1 MSDRLS
7 DVQFWNG
14 LEEVPRGLG
23 PTAVTIGNFDGVH
36 LGHQQV
42 LARLVAAA
50 HGQAAADTGAETGA
64 GAETGEQAD
73 DAAAAAPGEVPS
85 RTQSPTQAHTQ
96 PRAQAVA
103 ITFDPHPLQVH
114 RPEESPVMLTG
125 TAEKVQRLTETG
137 IDALL
142 VLHYNLDLAGLT
154 AEEFVKTY
162 FVDTLHASVVVIGHD
177 VRFGRGN
184 SGNFETMVELGRRY
198 GFTVLGVDDFAL
210 SGRSVAETERRCS
223 STWVREALEAGD
235 VAAAAEVLGRPHAV
249 LGEVVHGAARGRGL
263 GFPTA
268 NLGGDSEGM
277 IPADGV
283 YAGWLVDAAGARWP
297 AAISVGSNPTFHGVE
312 RVVESHVIDRP
323 TEEVEDF
330 DLYGQHVRVEF
341 VQRLRGM
348 VAYEGVPKLVE
359 QMYQDVEQT
368 REVLSRLPA
377 E

>member
-50 HGQAAADTGAETGA
+50 HGQAEGDTGAETGA
-64 GAETGEQAD
+64 QAD
-73 DAAAAAPGEVPS
+73 DAALAAPGEVPS
-85 RTQSPTQAHTQ
+85 RTQSPAQAPTQAHTQ

-125 TAEKVQRLTETG
+125 TAEKLQRLAETG

-263 GFPTA
+263 GFQIGRA
-268 NLGGDSEGM
+268 
-277 IPADGV
+277 
-283 YAGWLVDAAGARWP
+283 
-297 AAISVGSNPTFHGVE
+297 
-312 RVVESHVIDRP
+312 HV
-323 TEEVEDF
+323 
-330 DLYGQHVRVEF
+330 
-341 VQRLRGM
+341 
-348 VAYEGVPKLVE
+348 
-359 QMYQDVEQT
+359 
-368 REVLSRLPA
+368 
-377 E
+377 

>member
-14 LEEVPRGLG
+14 REEVPQGLG

-36 LGHQQV
+36 LGHQEV
-42 LARLVAAA
+42 LAQLVAAA
-50 HGQAAADTGAETGA
+50 HSEADT
-64 GAETGEQAD
+64 
-73 DAAAAAPGEVPS
+73 
-85 RTQSPTQAHTQ
+85 
-96 PRAQAVA
+96 QAVA

-114 RPEESPVMLTG
+114 RPDDCPVMLTG
-125 TAEKVQRLTETG
+125 TAEKVQRLSESG

-162 FVDTLHASVVVIGHD
+162 FVDLLNVSVVVIGHD

-184 SGNFETMVELGRRY
+184 SGNFETMIELGERY
-198 GFTVLGVDDFAL
+198 GFRVLGVDDFAL
-210 SGRSVAETERRCS
+210 SGHTVAETSRRCS
-223 STWVREALEAGD
+223 STWVREALDAGD

-249 LGEVVHGAARGRGL
+249 LGEVVHGAARGRDL

-268 NLGGDSEGM
+268 NLASASEGM

-283 YAGWLVDAAGARWP
+283 YAGWLEDAAGARWP
-297 AAISVGSNPTFHGVE
+297 AAISVGSNPTFHGLE

-323 TEEVEDF
+323 QELVEDF

-348 VAYEGVPKLVE
+348 VAYEGVAKLVE
-359 QMYQDVEQT
+359 QMHQDVAQT
-368 REVLSRLPA
+368 RQFLAGLPVD
-377 E
+377 

>member
-7 DVQFWNG
+7 HVQFWNG
-14 LEEVPRGLG
+14 LEEVPQGLG

-36 LGHQQV
+36 LGHQEV
-42 LARLVAAA
+42 LSRLVDAA
-50 HGQAAADTGAETGA
+50 HTHSAAGTSTETSADSS
-64 GAETGEQAD
+64 
-73 DAAAAAPGEVPS
+73 AAHLA
-85 RTQSPTQAHTQ
+85 QPTK
-96 PRAQAVA
+96 AVA

-114 RPEESPVMLTG
+114 RPDESPVMLTG
-125 TAEKVQRLTETG
+125 TEEKVQRLAETG

-162 FVDTLHASVVVIGHD
+162 FVDTLNASVVVIGHD

-184 SGNFETMVELGRRY
+184 SGNFETMVELGQRY

-210 SGRSVAETERRCS
+210 TGHSVAETSRRCS
-223 STWVREALEAGD
+223 STWVREALDAGD

-249 LGEVVHGAARGRGL
+249 LGEVVHGAARGRDL

-268 NLGGDSEGM
+268 NLASESEGM

-297 AAISVGSNPTFHGVE
+297 AAISVGSNPTFHGLE

-323 TEEVEDF
+323 TEAVEDF

-341 VQRLRGM
+341 VERLRGM
-348 VAYEGVPKLVE
+348 VAYEGVAKLVE
-359 QMYQDVEQT
+359 QMHQDVVQT
-368 REVLSRLPA
+368 RQVLA
-377 E
+377 ENPVD